1 MLVNRKAFNNDVNDF
16 LVDYEG
22 LENRWNRLNYEEKR
36 AWIIETYGPYPK
48 ISERFQKSGKINFPD
63 HERVCALQSYY
74 MRSSA
79 YSTHSSV

>member
-48 ISERFQKSGKINFPD
+48 IFRTTSASVRFRVL
-63 HERVCALQSYY
+63 HEIFCIQYPQF
-74 MRSSA
+74 
-79 YSTHSSV
+79 SVVIQHLL